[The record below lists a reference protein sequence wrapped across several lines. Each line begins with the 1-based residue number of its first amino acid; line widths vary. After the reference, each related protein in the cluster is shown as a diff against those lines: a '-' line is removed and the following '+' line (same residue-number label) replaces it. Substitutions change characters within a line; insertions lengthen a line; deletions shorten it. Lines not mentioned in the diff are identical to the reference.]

1 MEEGR
6 EFEFCGLEAFFL
18 FYGAGF
24 TGKLA
29 GVDKKLSRSLEQ
41 EVVDSLA
48 YSPLDLSTSPVGPLS
63 NTARYVGFR
72 TGHGL
77 TQSLI
82 SIL

>member
-1 MEEGR
+1 M
-6 EFEFCGLEAFFL
+6 FL
-18 FYGAGF
+18 IWGSGF

-63 NTARYVGFR
+63 NTARYLFFLPGYELSGSFI
-72 TGHGL
+72 
-77 TQSLI
+77 LI
-82 SIL
+82 RQAEYIFN